1 MALLAAPIFM
11 NGVVCL
17 FPVTCIVLPSFH
29 FFGGD
34 ILIKKKHL
42 IIIKYIKY
50 NFFSLKYHKYQ
61 DGTRDICIRIKNESD
76 I

>member
-1 MALLAAPIFM
+1 M
-11 NGVVCL
+11 
-17 FPVTCIVLPSFH
+17 
-29 FFGGD
+29 
-34 ILIKKKHL
+34 IKKKHL